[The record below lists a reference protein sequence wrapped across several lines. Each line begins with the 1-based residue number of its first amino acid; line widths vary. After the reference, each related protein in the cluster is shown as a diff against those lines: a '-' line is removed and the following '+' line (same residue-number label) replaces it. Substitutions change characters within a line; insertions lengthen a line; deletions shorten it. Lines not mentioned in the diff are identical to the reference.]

1 MKRMIKI
8 LILSVVLLSI
18 LTGCSTN
25 TVALKREKEAGQGD
39 EILIGVPVPLE
50 FAQKNTKFLKG
61 IELALEDLNAKGV
74 NGKKIK
80 LEIADDQGNFKT
92 AVDLAQEF
100 SKNTRMVAVIGHW
113 FSDICLPVSSIYEE
127 AGMLTIVPTVSNPDL
142 TGNGYKY
149 VFQNI
154 ISDKRIAE
162 KMCSY
167 AKSQGYERVVVCY
180 EDSSYGRNLTAVIER
195 EAKEKG
201 IRIVDRCS
209 GLVTEEQF
217 KRAYDKWKALEF
229 DAVLLA
235 LNMPEGGNYIKEL
248 RKVNKEVG
256 IIAADGLDVGNFIE
270 LLGEDAEGVVIVTT
284 YNPYRQASELDKFTQ
299 RYRDKYN
306 EEPDVWAIQG
316 YESLQLIAHAIEQTD
331 SYSPAVL
338 ADYLRNMDPMR
349 SVLGEI
355 SFNNY
360 GEVEGKEVYGK
371 IVTDGQFNYID

>member
-1 MKRMIKI
+1 MIKI